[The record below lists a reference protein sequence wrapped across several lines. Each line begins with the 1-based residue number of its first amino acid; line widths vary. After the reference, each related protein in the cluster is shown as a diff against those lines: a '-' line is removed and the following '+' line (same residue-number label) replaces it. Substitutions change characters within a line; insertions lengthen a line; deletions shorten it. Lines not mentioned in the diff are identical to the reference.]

1 MRPFAICIT
10 WGNPFPSHLVL
21 SDPSP
26 MGKGLVDTMMPW
38 RTAFTLQWA
47 AVSQLSG
54 AGLLACTEEVRHP
67 AGSQCLREE
76 LTSRAAWLLS
86 RDLWSVVAV
95 LFVITLA
102 CRCMK
107 GGGNFLKVAN
117 ILKAREEGFLSS
129 C

>member
-1 MRPFAICIT
+1 
-10 WGNPFPSHLVL
+10 
-21 SDPSP
+21 

-54 AGLLACTEEVRHP
+54 AGLVACTEEVRHP
-67 AGSQCLREE
+67 AGLQCLREE